1 MKSFTP
7 EKLLVVLLLTALP
20 FSGHSVTPSGTENL
34 FVSNLLTGTIWQFG
48 LGGEL
53 ISSSYG
59 VALDGP
65 QGLAF
70 DHSGNLYVAYGG
82 NTGRVAKFGPG
93 GNLIDASFASGFT
106 IPGGMAFDST
116 GNLYVANGGGRVSK
130 FDSSGNLLSASF
142 ATGLSIPWSIAF
154 DTSDNLYVAN
164 AGNNACCR
172 AQRGI
177 CAANPRLFRAA
188 SGQAGHDRLGAS

>member
-106 IPGGMAFDST
+106 IPGGMAFDSCDD
-116 GNLYVANGGGRVSK
+116 GQVRFQRES
-130 FDSSGNLLSASF
+130 
-142 ATGLSIPWSIAF
+142 
-154 DTSDNLYVAN
+154 
-164 AGNNACCR
+164 
-172 AQRGI
+172 AQRELRHRPVHPLVD
-177 CAANPRLFRAA
+177 CL
-188 SGQAGHDRLGAS
+188 